1 MHTPERLRAI
11 VLAASLAANA
21 MAFADGP
28 GLGKPADAATIRM
41 MDLTVLPDGRDLPA
55 GRGSVAEGKL
65 VYEAK
70 CLACHGINGQGQPM
84 DRLTGGVGS
93 LATPVPVKTVNSYWP
108 YATSLFD
115 YIRRAMPLITPQT
128 LRADEVYSLVAYI
141 LSIDGVVKAD
151 AVLDAKSLPLV
162 KMPNRNG
169 FLNWWENPRR

>member
-1 MHTPERLRAI
+1 MRTPDRLRVFA
-11 VLAASLAANA
+11 LATALLTGTAAP
-21 MAFADGP
+21 ADGP
-28 GLGKPADAATIRM
+28 GLGKPADAALIRM
-41 MDLTVLPDGRDLPA
+41 MDLTILPDGKDLPA
-55 GRGSVAEGKL
+55 GRGSVPEGKR

-70 CLACHGINGQGQPM
+70 CLACHGLNGEGQPM

-93 LATPVPVKTVNSYWP
+93 LASPTPVKTVNSYWP

-115 YIRRAMPLITPQT
+115 YIRRAMPLTTPQT

-151 AVLDAKSLPLV
+151 AVLDAKSLPAV
-162 KMPNRNG
+162 KMPNREG

>member
-1 MHTPERLRAI
+1 MRTPDTLRA
-11 VLAASLAANA
+11 LALVAGLLASTAA
-21 MAFADGP
+21 FPDGP
-28 GLGKPADAATIRM
+28 GLGKPADAALIRM
-41 MDLTVLPDGRDLPA
+41 MDLTVLSDGKDLPA
-55 GRGSVAEGKL
+55 GRGSVPEGKL

-70 CLACHGINGQGQPM
+70 CLACHGISGQGQPM

-93 LATPVPVKTVNSYWP
+93 LASPTPVKTVNSYWP

-115 YIRRAMPLITPQT
+115 YIRRAMPLTSPQT

-151 AVLDAKSLPLV
+151 AVLDAKSLPAV
-162 KMPNRNG
+162 KMPNRDG

>member
-1 MHTPERLRAI
+1 MRTPDCLRVIAC
-11 VLAASLAANA
+11 VAGLVACATASAE
-21 MAFADGP
+21 GP
-28 GLGKPADAATIRM
+28 GLGKPADAALVKM
-41 MDLTVLPDGRDLPA
+41 MDLTILPDGRDLPA
-55 GRGSVAEGKL
+55 GSGSVAAGKR

-70 CLACHGINGQGQPM
+70 CLACHGISGQGQPM

-93 LATPVPVKTVNSYWP
+93 LATATPVKTVNSYWP

-115 YIRRAMPLITPQT
+115 YIRRAMPLTTPQT

-151 AVLDAKSLPLV
+151 AVLDAKSLTAV
-162 KMPNRNG
+162 KMPNRDG

>member
-1 MHTPERLRAI
+1 MRTPDRLWVIAFTAGLFASATVRAE
-11 VLAASLAANA
+11 
-21 MAFADGP
+21 GP
-28 GLGKPADAATIRM
+28 GLGKPADAALVNM
-41 MDLTVLPDGRDLPA
+41 MDLTILPDGRDLPA
-55 GRGSVAEGKL
+55 GRGSVARGKL

-93 LATPVPVKTVNSYWP
+93 LATATPVKTVNSYWP

-115 YIRRAMPLITPQT
+115 YIRRAMPLTTPQT

-151 AVLDAKSLPLV
+151 AVLDAKSLPAV
-162 KMPNRNG
+162 KMPNRDG

>member
-1 MHTPERLRAI
+1 MRTPEFTRAI
-11 VLAASLAANA
+11 ALAIGMLACASGHAE
-21 MAFADGP
+21 GP
-28 GLGKPADAATIRM
+28 GLGKPADPALVKM
-41 MDLTVLPDGRDLPA
+41 MDLTVLPDGKDLPP
-55 GRGSVAEGKL
+55 GRGSVSDGKL

-70 CLACHGINGQGQPM
+70 CLACHGVSGQGQPM

-93 LATPVPVKTVNSYWP
+93 LASPTPVKTVNSYWP

-115 YIRRAMPLITPQT
+115 YIRRAMPLTAPQT

-151 AVLDAKSLPLV
+151 AVLDAKNLPAV
-162 KMPNRNG
+162 KMPNRDG